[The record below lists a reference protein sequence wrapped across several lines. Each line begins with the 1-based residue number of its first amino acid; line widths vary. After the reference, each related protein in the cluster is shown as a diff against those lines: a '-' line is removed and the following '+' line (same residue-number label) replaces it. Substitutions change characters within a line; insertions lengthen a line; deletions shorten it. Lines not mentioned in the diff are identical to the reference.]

1 MTRGGFAESRNERA
15 LSEVIGFVL
24 ILGIIT
30 AAFSLYLVYGVP
42 AQGRESEILHMN
54 DIKDQFVTYKLSL
67 DSLFNNNKVGTS
79 VSNSFTLGTSGG
91 FTQGSNSIIPILSPV
106 SSSGVI
112 AINQRTP
119 IPETLD
125 ISSYSMIVDPS
136 VHNTSPIT
144 VGSSTTVNAIPQ
156 HVYINISVSQN
167 LASPTYYGLQID
179 GTGWTATVN
188 LSPRMTPSN
197 ISTIITQT
205 GVSSPPTVC
214 STGQLTGT
222 SGNTAYCLVTT
233 PGTIYNGT
241 DVTISVF
248 KNGETTLQ
256 SIPVYRSITSGSY
269 SVDIMDPAYGIQ
281 PILQIPDN
289 LTLLNTLPNSTTA
302 IQGSGLIVN
311 SYTEKDHT
319 ISPISLGSLEYRA
332 KNNYWIPQTYY
343 YQMGGVFLA
352 QSDGNITWKLP
363 PEISF
368 SNDPAHNLVTV
379 NINALTLDNSS
390 SGMVGGNSPV
400 QVKTTLDSITP
411 LPFATVAQGTGNT
424 KWIRI
429 TVSTSDD
436 KAREMWTNYF
446 TYTAKA
452 AGIYPYS
459 NVSSTAT
466 ESYIEI
472 DGPDANRNGAY
483 DINVI
488 ASNATYVPSVHGVG
502 GILQ

>member
-112 AINQRTP
+112 AINERGAENLT
-119 IPETLD
+119 ITSESLV
-125 ISSYSMIVDPS
+125 IN
-136 VHNTSPIT
+136 NTFKNTILVPNNQN
-144 VGSSTTVNAIPQ
+144 TTINNVPQ
-156 HVYINISVSQN
+156 QLYLNISEIKPSDLSDSSIFGTQ
-167 LASPTYYGLQID
+167 LQ
-179 GTGWTATVN
+179 GTDSRGNTWIALVN
-188 LSPRMTPSN
+188 LTPRTTHYNETASVTCTQGN
-197 ISTIITQT
+197 NDGGTCTISYNT
-205 GVSSPPTVC
+205 GERY
-214 STGQLTGT
+214 TGSDLT
-222 SGNTAYCLVTT
+222 
-233 PGTIYNGT
+233 
-241 DVTISVF
+241 VTIS
-248 KNGETTLQ
+248 KAGTTTLQ
-256 SIPVYRSITSGSY
+256 DFVLYQNVTAGTNYSIDLMDSVYGLGDIIRSSTYPMTLSLSKTQSPSANIIHTDALAVFGY
-269 SVDIMDPAYGIQ
+269 SELRYSST
-281 PILQIPDN
+281 IPM
-289 LTLLNTLPNSTTA
+289 
-302 IQGSGLIVN
+302 
-311 SYTEKDHT
+311 
-319 ISPISLGSLEYRA
+319 GSLEYRA

-368 SNDPAHNLVTV
+368 SNDPSHNLVTV

-411 LPFATVAQGTGNT
+411 LPFATVAEGTGNT

-429 TVSTSDD
+429 AVSTSDD

-466 ESYIEI
+466 ESYIVI
-472 DGPDANRNGAY
+472 NGPDADPNGAY